1 MPPRSQPSAGR
12 RRRSIAV
19 AAAISGLAIG
29 AAGVGTALPA
39 VADPSGGNGGSGGA
53 GATTAAAPT
62 GELRVTLITGDR
74 VTVTELADG
83 RQTVEIDPAVE
94 GGGVQTVQVG
104 DDLIVLPEQAMPYL
118 ASGALDRDL
127 FNVSKLVDSASTRP
141 ARSGCVSS

>member
-53 GATTAAAPT
+53 GATTRSGPDRRT
-62 GELRVTLITGDR
+62 PVTLITGDR
-74 VTVTELADG
+74 VT
-83 RQTVEIDPAVE
+83 
-94 GGGVQTVQVG
+94 
-104 DDLIVLPEQAMPYL
+104 
-118 ASGALDRDL
+118 
-127 FNVSKLVDSASTRP
+127 
-141 ARSGCVSS
+141 